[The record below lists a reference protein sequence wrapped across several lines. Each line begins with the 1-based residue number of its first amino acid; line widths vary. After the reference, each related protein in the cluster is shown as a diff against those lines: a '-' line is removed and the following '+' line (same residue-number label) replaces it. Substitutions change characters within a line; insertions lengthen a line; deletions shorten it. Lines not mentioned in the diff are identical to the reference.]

1 MNHPA
6 DLAYY
11 RQLDADEA
19 YERRFDEAATEIYQE
34 LTVTGGADDE
44 AAASCLDFAKL
55 RHAYL
60 LLQKGA
66 RDEALVE
73 FATEFCRAANQVAE
87 RDADDRI
94 RDQDRANQEA
104 IAEMRMG
111 R

>member
-19 YERRFDEAATEIYQE
+19 YERRFDEAATAIYNE
-34 LTVTGGADDE
+34 LTVTGGADDAR
-44 AAASCLDFAKL
+44 AAECLDFAKL
-55 RHAYL
+55 RHAFL

-73 FATEFCRAANQVAE
+73 FSTEFCRASNECAE
-87 RDADDRI
+87 LEAPRRMRIEDAVRAEYMADTKGDR
-94 RDQDRANQEA
+94 
-104 IAEMRMG
+104 
-111 R
+111 